1 MPTSTSTSPID
12 KVFYGTII
20 HSLSLRQIEYIRRG
34 LLFVDALGV
43 IVRMERNV
51 APGQLDRLLG
61 DFALDKVLVLNDDQ
75 FVIPGLIDTHI
86 HAPQYSYCGN
96 GHDIPLLQWL
106 DTLTFPYESEFKDLA
121 HARQVYT
128 KSVAR
133 SLRNGTTSA
142 CWFATIHLEATKEL
156 VNIIREQGQRAY
168 VGKVNMN
175 QNSPAILIETTE
187 SSVADTRAFI
197 EYVQTTNNNIRGT
210 SANRATKPLVTP
222 IITPRFAISCTSDLL
237 TQLGD
242 LAAEYNLPIQSHLCE
257 TLHEIAFT
265 RSLFPESTDY
275 TSVYADHGLLNSR
288 SIMAHCVHMTDQE
301 LAIMKGRDAGI
312 SHCANSNFTIR
323 SGMAH
328 VRRML
333 DMDIKVALG
342 TDVAGGY
349 SPSILE
355 ALRSARTCSVAVDA
369 ETTLRVPE
377 LFYLATM
384 GGARVMGL
392 EATVGN
398 FVVGKEFDAVLVNT
412 AVENSPL
419 DAFEHDSIESMF
431 EKYLFMGDDRNNEKM
446 YVQGKE
452 VRLPGAGGGGGSG
465 AGSGFGSAG
474 L

>member
-1 MPTSTSTSPID
+1 MLTSTSPID

-34 LLFVDALGV
+34 LLIVDALGV
-43 IVRMERNV
+43 IVRMDRNV
-51 APGQLDRLLG
+51 APNQLDRLLA
-61 DFALDKVLVLNDDQ
+61 DVSRENVIVLNDDQ
-75 FVIPGLIDTHI
+75 FIIPGLIDTHI

-96 GHDIPLLQWL
+96 GHDISLLRWL
-106 DTLTFPYESEFKDLA
+106 DTLIFPYESEFKDPS
-121 HARQVYT
+121 HARHIYT

-156 VNIIREQGQRAY
+156 VNVIREQGQRAY

-175 QNSPAILIETTE
+175 QNSPASLTETTE
-187 SSVADTRAFI
+187 SSVTDTRAFI
-197 EYVQTTNNNIRGT
+197 EYVQTTNSTGP
-210 SANRATKPLVTP
+210 SELAT
-222 IITPRFAISCTSDLL
+222 
-237 TQLGD
+237 
-242 LAAEYNLPIQSHLCE
+242 EYNLPIQSHLCE
-257 TLHEIAFT
+257 TPHEIAFT
-265 RSLFPESTDY
+265 RSLFPGSADY
-275 TSVYADHGLLNSR
+275 TSIYADHGLLTDR
-288 SIMAHCVHMTDQE
+288 SIMAHCVHITDQE
-301 LAIMKGRDAGI
+301 LAMMKDRNAGV
-312 SHCANSNFTIR
+312 SHCPNSNFTIR

-342 TDVAGGY
+342 TDVAGGT

-355 ALRSARTCSVAVDA
+355 ALRSACTCSVAVDA

-398 FVVGKEFDAVLVNT
+398 FAVGKEFDAVLVNT

-419 DAFEHDSIESMF
+419 DAFEHDSVESMF
-431 EKYLFMGDDRNNEKM
+431 EKYLFMGDDRNNEKV

-452 VRLPGAGGGGGSG
+452 VRFPGGG
-465 AGSGFGSAG
+465 AGSGAVGSG
-474 L
+474 SGSTVN